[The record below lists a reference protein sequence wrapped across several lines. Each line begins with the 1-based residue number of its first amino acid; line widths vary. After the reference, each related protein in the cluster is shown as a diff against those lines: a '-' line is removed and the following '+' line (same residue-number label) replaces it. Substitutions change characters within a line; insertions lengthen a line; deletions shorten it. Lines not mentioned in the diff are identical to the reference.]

1 MRQTHI
7 YWSATEIKKEL
18 EYLSYTERPRELE
31 LFGMEETQVK
41 TEQCVY
47 IPDEDEVWKRQSWTL
62 LSAAQ

>member
-18 EYLSYTERPRELE
+18 EYLALLASLCMIE
-31 LFGMEETQVK
+31 LFGMEKTQVK

-62 LSAAQ
+62 LSVAQ